1 LRDAIDSIDTSV
13 EIGEGSTLSGDYLD
27 SLQKMIDSGSI
38 TEDQLQSLF
47 RAKGYELKVTGWKKI
62 SGPEKTITQ
71 TIHQEGKPDITK
83 TITEQEKINVPII
96 NGDTSSIED
105 SEITLAAGVS
115 KVSAASYVKSSNPAG
130 LSTITSDERKRDKAS
145 KLEEARYHEIG
156 EVLEDL
162 ENDYDRISEAKDRA
176 FGADKLVY
184 MDAEIAKL

>member
-13 EIGEGSTLSGDYLD
+13 EIGEGSTLSGDYLE

-83 TITEQEKINVPII
+83 TITESEKINVPII

-105 SEITLAAGVS
+105 GDWVVVSGRVQVDYDDESNMDYISLVNAEIT
-115 KVSAASYVKSSNPAG
+115 PC
-130 LSTITSDERKRDKAS
+130 
-145 KLEEARYHEIG
+145 EA
-156 EVLEDL
+156 L
-162 ENDYDRISEAKDRA
+162 ENP
-176 FGADKLVY
+176 LVY
-184 MDAEIAKL
+184 FN